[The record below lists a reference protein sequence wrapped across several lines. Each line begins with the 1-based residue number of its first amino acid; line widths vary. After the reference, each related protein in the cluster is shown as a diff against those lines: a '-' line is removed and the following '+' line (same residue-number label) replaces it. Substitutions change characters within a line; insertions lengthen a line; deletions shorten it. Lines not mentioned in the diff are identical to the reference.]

1 MGKNRMDATS
11 DEIQQAISSLKELY
25 DEQVIAFLAGL
36 YDPETGGI
44 YYSYSAQQTDGY
56 LPDVESTA
64 QTLLALD
71 TFCPEGR
78 TAGDYL
84 PDGFGEK
91 LVRWVQELEDAED
104 GYFYHPQWGKEVNSS
119 RKGRDLGWSRGLLRR
134 FGAQALYPTAIDR
147 LTGTEESRQTLPTY
161 LQSKE
166 AFQEWLRALPWDVH
180 PYSAGN
186 SINAMAGQIEAAGF
200 MKTTVDFLRSI
211 HNPKTGLWGEG
222 ANYNTVSALMKVAGV
237 YYSAGE
243 EFEYLQEALQSCIDV
258 ALSPELSEKTQIT
271 FIYNPWCAINSLR
284 QIAEQNGKLPQWFEE
299 MLYGNAAEMI
309 RMTKQKL
316 AIYKKADGGFS
327 YMPDHSSATSQ
338 GAPASLGTAEGDVN
352 ATTIAVNGVLRNL
365 NQCLGLPHEAAY
377 GEEAIK
383 RFVSLLPQE

>member
-1 MGKNRMDATS
+1 MSG
-11 DEIQQAISSLKELY
+11 EIQQAISSLKELY
-25 DEQVIAFLAGL
+25 DDQVISFLAGL
-36 YDPETGGI
+36 YDPVTGGI

-84 PDGFGEK
+84 PEGFGEK
-91 LVRWVQELEDAED
+91 LVRWVQALEDAED

-147 LTGTEESRQTLPTY
+147 LSGSGEGKQTLPVF
-161 LQSKE
+161 LQSE
-166 AFQEWLRALPWDVH
+166 AAFLEWLRALPWVKD

-186 SINAMAGQIEAAGF
+186 SVNAIAGQMEAAGF
-200 MKTTVDFLRSI
+200 LKTTVEFLRSI
-211 HNPKTGLWGEG
+211 HNPQTGLWGEG
-222 ANYNTVSALMKVAGV
+222 ANYRTVSSLMKVAGV
-237 YYSAGE
+237 YNSSGE
-243 EFEYLQEALQSCIDV
+243 EFEYLKEALQSCIDV
-258 ALSPELSEKTQIT
+258 ALSPELSEQTQIT

-284 QIAEQNGKLPQWFEE
+284 QIAGRNGQLPEWFDEL
-299 MLYGNAAEMI
+299 LYGNAAEMI

-316 AIYKKADGGFS
+316 AVYKKADGGFS
-327 YMPDHSSATSQ
+327 YMPNRSSAYSQ
-338 GAPASLGTAEGDVN
+338 GAPSSLGTAEGDVN

-377 GEEAIK
+377 DEEAVK
-383 RFVSLLPQE
+383 QFAALLKQE